1 MNYFLLALSVCA
13 NVAYSSFY
21 NYFGKKAVKERSDNY
36 RINMCIYSVAALI
49 LVAISIFSGF
59 SISVFG
65 ALRRRL
71 S

>member
-36 RINMCIYSVAALI
+36 RINMCIYSVAAVI
-49 LVAISIFSGF
+49 LVATLEKSASKSKTISS
-59 SISVFG
+59 
-65 ALRRRL
+65 RL
-71 S
+71 KSR